1 MQALVDK
8 EVVEHKSMVLWRAKK
23 TEEVTRFTQ
32 IRLEMFFGSM
42 VFTPDRAER
51 APPGTD
57 RVLNWATYGLYQEK
71 SDHRLS
77 DAEVADKKKLDKNVV
92 QRRYSGA

>member
-23 TEEVTRFTQ
+23 TEEVTPFNQ

-42 VFTPDRAER
+42 VFTPDRID
-51 APPGTD
+51 PLG
-57 RVLNWATYGLYQEK
+57 
-71 SDHRLS
+71 
-77 DAEVADKKKLDKNVV
+77 DALPVSK
-92 QRRYSGA
+92 G